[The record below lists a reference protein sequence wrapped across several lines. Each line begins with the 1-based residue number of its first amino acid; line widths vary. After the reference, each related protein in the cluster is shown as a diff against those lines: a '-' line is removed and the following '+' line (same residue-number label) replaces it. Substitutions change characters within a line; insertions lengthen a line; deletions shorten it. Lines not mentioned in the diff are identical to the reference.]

1 MFLFLQAKSQ
11 RIYFDFLVSIIPQL
25 TLLGFIKFNNVIF
38 EEIFISLYG
47 PLVLVIIAIS
57 YYLQNKGIKKDID
70 N

>member
-1 MFLFLQAKSQ
+1 
-11 RIYFDFLVSIIPQL
+11 L

-57 YYLQNKGIKKDID
+57 HYLQNKGIKKDI
-70 N
+70 NN